1 MMEHM
6 SLMERMAGWLS
17 FVPGEAGKL
26 PPLQLAYIGDTVY
39 DLFVRT
45 YLVET
50 QPGSVHE
57 LHLLSSSLV
66 SAAGQAS
73 AYFRV
78 ESMLSEEEK
87 DIFRRGRNAHSGTVP
102 RNAKVGEYRLA
113 TGLEALMGY
122 LFCTGQEAR
131 IGELMEVILKEK
143 IHGIQQ

>member
-50 QPGSVHE
+50 RPGSVHE

-102 RNAKVGEYRLA
+102 RNAKVA

>member
-1 MMEHM
+1 MMEHI

-50 QPGSVHE
+50 RPGSVHE

-78 ESMLSEEEK
+78 EPMLSEEEK

-113 TGLEALMGY
+113 TGLEALIGY